1 MRKIQGRKVKNNQ
14 NGLVSFSSI
23 NVCMNQKICRIF
35 LKKYSWSTQPLCIS
49 TLFISIKLLKHCF
62 WKGDHF

>member
-23 NVCMNQKICRIF
+23 NVCMNQKIRRIF
-35 LKKYSWSTQPLCIS
+35 FKKIFMEYLAFVHLNFIHKYQ
-49 TLFISIKLLKHCF
+49 TLEALFLE
-62 WKGDHF
+62 G